1 MKSSEEMLVFLPKF
15 MKGQEVVASAY
26 WCRCLATALV
36 LALGAGPAYAEKEVR
51 KTAERA
57 GKFVEKTGKRVGKFV
72 EKTARKAGKAVERG
86 ADRVKN
92 AF

>member
-1 MKSSEEMLVFLPKF
+1 MLVFFAKF
-15 MKGQEVVASAY
+15 MKTEEVVAAAK
-26 WCRCLATALV
+26 WCRFLATALA
-36 LALGAGPAYAEKEVR
+36 LALGAAPAYAEKEVT

-57 GKFVEKTGKRVGKFV
+57 GKFVEKTGKRAGKFV
-72 EKTARKAGKAVERG
+72 EKTARKAGKAVERT